1 MEKHKGYVILPCFTV
16 EVTENG
22 RGAELTCNRFL
33 SWIFTMFFAPFWDG
47 KVYFEDGEQK

>member
-1 MEKHKGYVILPCFTV
+1 MKYKGYVMLPCFTV

-33 SWIFTMFFAPFWDG
+33 SWIFTMFFAPFWHG
-47 KVYFEDGEQK
+47 KVYIEDGDTN